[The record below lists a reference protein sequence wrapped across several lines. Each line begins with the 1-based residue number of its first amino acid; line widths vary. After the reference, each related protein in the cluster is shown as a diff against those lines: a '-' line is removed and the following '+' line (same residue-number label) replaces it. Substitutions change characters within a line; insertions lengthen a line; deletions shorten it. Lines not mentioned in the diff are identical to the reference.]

1 MRRIGVEERRAR
13 LAVRHR
19 LAEPAEG
26 ATEAAEGV
34 VTLHG
39 TDAAS
44 VYLSAAARMRTPEF
58 KAIEHALYEERTLV
72 RSLGMRRT
80 VFVMPVELA
89 PIVQA
94 ACTDAIAARERRKLV
109 QILGEAGVGEG
120 ADWLTEV
127 GESAVRALRA
137 RGEALSV
144 ELSGDEPR
152 LREQFVAAP
161 GKSYEAKVSV
171 AGRLLPILAAEG
183 RIVRG
188 RPRGSWL
195 STQYR
200 WAPIESWL
208 PDGPGHWTADTA
220 QVELIRRWLAAFGPG
235 TAADIKWW
243 TGLTAGEVKRALAEI
258 RPVEVEVDGR
268 TGFVLAEDAEPV
280 AAPGPWIALLPA
292 LDPTPMGWTE
302 RDWYLGEH
310 RAPLFDRSGN
320 IGPTVW
326 CDGRIVGGWAQRAD
340 GEIAVRLLDD
350 IGERSAD
357 VAAEAER
364 LGDWLGTARVTPK
377 FRTPLE
383 RELSA

>member
-19 LAEPAEG
+19 LAAPADS
-26 ATEAAEGV
+26 AAEAAEGMV
-34 VTLHG
+34 ALHG

-58 KAIEHALYEERTLV
+58 KAIEHALYEDRTLV
-72 RSLGMRRT
+72 RILGMRRT
-80 VFVMPVELA
+80 IFVMPVELA

-109 QILGEAGVGEG
+109 QMLAEAGIGAG
-120 ADWLTEV
+120 ADWLAEV

-208 PDGPGHWTADTA
+208 PDGLGSWTADAA

-258 RPVEVEVDGR
+258 RPVEVEVDGG

-310 RAPLFDRSGN
+310 RPALFDRSGN

-340 GEIAVRLLDD
+340 GEIAVRLLED
-350 IGERSAD
+350 IGERAAD
-357 VAAEAER
+357 VTAEAER
-364 LGDWLGTARVTPK
+364 LGAWLGTAKVTPK